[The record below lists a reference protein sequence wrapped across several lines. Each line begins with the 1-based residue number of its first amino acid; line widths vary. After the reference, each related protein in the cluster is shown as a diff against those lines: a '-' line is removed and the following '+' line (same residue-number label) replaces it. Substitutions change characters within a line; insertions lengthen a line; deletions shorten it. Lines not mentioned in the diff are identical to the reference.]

1 MPPERLN
8 GRLEGPPCLSHLW
21 AMARTKTFPTQTDS
35 LPLLMEGP
43 DFDREAR
50 LRARG
55 VWPVAGVDEVGRG
68 PLAGPVVAA
77 AVILDPDD
85 ILDGLNDSKKL
96 TKAARERLHDAI
108 MARALHVSIASVS
121 AYEIDATDIRKASL
135 AAMSRAVAALPVAP
149 AHVLVD
155 GRDRPALACP
165 CDAIIGGD
173 ALVASIA
180 AASII
185 AKVVRDAMMTR
196 LDAIPPHYGFG
207 KHMGYGSAAH
217 RAAIGVHGASPW
229 HRLSFAPLRLMPE
242 YADELARRRERAG
255 GPWGVTFK

>member
-1 MPPERLN
+1 
-8 GRLEGPPCLSHLW
+8 
-21 AMARTKTFPTQTDS
+21 MARKKTLTQQTDS
-35 LPLLMEGP
+35 LPLLLDGP
-43 DFDREAR
+43 GFDREAR
-50 LRARG
+50 LRMRG

-77 AVILDPDD
+77 AVILDPHDVP
-85 ILDGLNDSKKL
+85 LGLNDSKKL
-96 TKAARERLHDAI
+96 TKAARDRLHDQI
-108 MARALHVSIASVS
+108 MARALHVSIASAS

-135 AAMSRAVAALPVAP
+135 AAMSRAVAALPVVP

-196 LDAIPPHYGFG
+196 LDAICPHYGFG

-217 RAAIGVHGASPW
+217 RAAITVHGASPW

-242 YADELARRRERAG
+242 YEDELALRRSAKSG
-255 GPWGVTFK
+255 L